1 MRHGSAA
8 QTSKMDSKMDMD
20 RKTMEVVLG
29 VFGEILKQRQAIDAV
44 EQDVAMLR
52 RRLALVLLTLLALLL
67 ACAWSAINNQPPA

>member
-1 MRHGSAA
+1 
-8 QTSKMDSKMDMD
+8 MDMD

>member
-1 MRHGSAA
+1 
-8 QTSKMDSKMDMD
+8 MDSKMDMD